1 MAAYSGPQLALP
13 PAHESFTAYR
23 SNSLSYPPSALSPG
37 SEPYD
42 PVRGGARYD
51 QYDDEHM
58 TQLSNAGAGY
68 GGMTPGG
75 TTVNQ
80 MLGRGSVQL
89 NTNYNRRVPQNAT
102 ITTAYPD
109 NMGRMG
115 SVPNL
120 MSPVGGPSETF
131 PTRQGPKDI
140 LSPQARSFELSGSG
154 GAGALQQ
161 KLLMQQGG
169 NQQQQLEAQRALQ
182 MQSLQAQQLQMER
195 QRQQQLTQQQSQSQQ
210 GQTGFGQN
218 TMSGVNGQP
227 INLGNIS
234 SMNGVVVPGVGA
246 VKAASLPSAA
256 PAFQQPTQRPQR
268 SQEAS
273 ANAAFANQASQQSS
287 MGNAGTMHMP
297 PGFATASAAQSS
309 SGQQSNNATSAGMSN
324 ASAAPP
330 LAAEEISTIFVVGFP
345 DDMQEREF
353 QNMFTFSPGFEAATL
368 KIPNK
373 DLTSYGPGALAPGS
387 SAAAA
392 VNVLRQAGF
401 ASSYAGG
408 GAQAA
413 GDPYSLV
420 GLNAQGGLIDSREI
434 SSGLA
439 AAAASGWQI
448 PEDPFAR
455 NSASGLMGIGGNPT
469 DLTSHLALPMPRKQ
483 IIGFAKFRTREQA
496 LEARDVLQGRRID
509 VEKGAVLK
517 AEMAK
522 KNLHTKRGVGPLGG
536 STAGGSGNTSANDP
550 MSSLASPQGM
560 SGPNGANGLQGY
572 GGVPPSLGSALQND
586 GSQPLTQR
594 EKEMQTITAMGLNPS
609 SQRMMEMDRGKDRQQ
624 RMEMEAS
631 YQQAQQGQARSRMNA
646 YDAFHSVPDLEA
658 QQHPVGRQGSI
669 IGRGSISAGSGP
681 GIISRGMLSPTLESL
696 SPSAVES
703 YGSFGLLNGVGD
715 HGLPGGVS
723 TRSGLQG
730 SMLDRRLSHS
740 HVQSQPFRQDPMA
753 ATQDMWESLPNTN
766 ANEAYNQGVMKGM
779 SRMNIAE
786 EPEDESAASRGGPQS
801 STSSNRSQPSPPAES
816 YGESAGVRTSGS
828 PGSGAIQANRTD
840 GRPPGLENSPQRG
853 MMSSGQSMSSEGSPS
868 KEEYRLGNIDSLV
881 RRDSGDSDLTRSSM
895 TGIHINTHGEMTSPP
910 LSSPGSGGSYI
921 RTNSS
926 DQNPPINTLYVGNL
940 PTTPPASLSSNPL
953 EENLRAVFSQCPG
966 YRKLCFRQKS
976 NGPMCFVEFDD
987 VEYATKALHS
997 LYGHTLN
1004 GLVKGGIRLSF
1015 SKNPLGVRAGSV
1027 SAGSGSSG
1035 QEGTGRYVRHGSIAE
1050 LRGSSRQS
1058 SGEILSPTASSF
1070 SFGSSPPSRFFS
1082 PSPPSGQTGSLSP
1095 PIGSGRHLP
1104 ASYFRS
1110 SQAFADNAFFPFA
1123 VPVDKSD
1130 GTLGPPFPDDRAE
1143 AASHAFTPSP
1153 GLEGSR

>member
-1 MAAYSGPQLALP
+1 MATYSGPQLALP
-13 PAHESFTAYR
+13 PPHESYAAYR
-23 SNSLSYPPSALSPG
+23 LNSLSYAPSALSPG
-37 SEPYD
+37 SEPFD
-42 PVRGGARYD
+42 PVRGGPRFD
-51 QYDDEHM
+51 QFDDEHM
-58 TQLSNAGAGY
+58 TQLPNTGAAFGNLA
-68 GGMTPGG
+68 PGAPS
-75 TTVNQ
+75 VNQ

-89 NTNYNRRVPQNAT
+89 HSGYTRPRAPQNAT
-102 ITTAYPD
+102 ITTTYPD
-109 NMGRMG
+109 SMNRIG

-120 MSPVGGPSETF
+120 MSPVGGPSEAF
-131 PTRQGPKDI
+131 PGRQGPKDI
-140 LSPQARSFELSGSG
+140 LSPQARAFELSGTG

-161 KLLMQQGG
+161 KLLLQQQSS

-182 MQSLQAQQLQMER
+182 MQNVQALQLER
-195 QRQQQLTQQQSQSQQ
+195 HRQQQQMVQQQAPAQ
-210 GQTGFGQN
+210 GNQGGFGAN
-218 TMSGVNGQP
+218 GLSNANGQP

-246 VKAASLPSAA
+246 VKAASLPSST
-256 PAFQQPTQRPQR
+256 PAFQQQSQRVQR
-268 SQEAS
+268 GQDTSG
-273 ANAAFANQASQQSS
+273 NAPYANQQSL
-287 MGNAGTMHMP
+287 GNAPGSLHVP
-297 PGFATASAAQSS
+297 PGFTNSTTPQSSGAATGNTSGGGLSSAA
-309 SGQQSNNATSAGMSN
+309 
-324 ASAAPP
+324 AAPP

-496 LEARDVLQGRRID
+496 SEARDVLQGRRID

-536 STAGGSGNTSANDP
+536 SSAAGNAGANDP
-550 MSSLASPQGM
+550 MSLASPPGM
-560 SGPNGANGLQGY
+560 NGPNGAVGLPGYAGVQGS
-572 GGVPPSLGSALQND
+572 GLPPLGNTMSND
-586 GSQPLTQR
+586 GSIPLTQR
-594 EKEMQTITAMGLNPS
+594 DKDMQTIVAMGLNPS
-609 SQRMMEMDRGKDRQQ
+609 SQRIMDTDRVKDRQQ
-624 RMEMEAS
+624 RLEMEGA
-631 YQQAQQGQARSRMNA
+631 YQQGLQGPTRSRMTA
-646 YDAFHSVPDLEA
+646 YDAFHSVADPEV
-658 QQHPVGRQGSI
+658 QQHVPGRQPSI
-669 IGRGSISAGSGP
+669 VGRGSISAGSGP
-681 GIISRGMLSPTLESL
+681 GLVSRGMLSPTFESM
-696 SPSAVES
+696 SPSATDP
-703 YGSFGLLNGVGD
+703 YAPFGLLNGAGD
-715 HGLPGGVS
+715 HGLPGGIS
-723 TRSGLQG
+723 TRAGLPS
-730 SMLDRRLSHS
+730 SMLDRRMSHS
-740 HVQSQPFRQDPMA
+740 HGQVQPSRQDPMA

-766 ANEAYNQGVMKGM
+766 ASDPYNQGMLKGL
-779 SRMNIAE
+779 SHMNIAE
-786 EPEDESAASRGGPQS
+786 DPEEDAGAAPRSAAVPS
-801 STSSNRSQPSPPAES
+801 STSSNRSQPSPPADKDAVGHRS
-816 YGESAGVRTSGS
+816 NGS
-828 PGSGAIQANRTD
+828 PPGMIQGNRID
-840 GRPPGLENSPQRG
+840 ARPPGRESSPPRG
-853 MMSSGQSMSSEGSPS
+853 MMSGQSMSSEGSPS
-868 KEEYRLGNIDSLV
+868 REESRLGNIDSLI

-895 TGIHINTHGEMTSPP
+895 TGIHTNTHGEMTSPP

-953 EENLRAVFSQCPG
+953 EENLKTVFSQCPG
-966 YRKLCFRQKS
+966 FRKLCFRQKS
-976 NGPMCFVEFDD
+976 NGPMCFIEFDD
-987 VEYATKALHS
+987 VDYATKAMHS

-1015 SKNPLGVRAGSV
+1015 SKNPLGVRSGSV
-1027 SAGSGSSG
+1027 SAGSSSAHGHIG
-1035 QEGTGRYVRHGSIAE
+1035 QESVGRYGRHGSLAE
-1050 LRGSSRQS
+1050 LRGPSRQS
-1058 SGEILSPTASSF
+1058 SLDMLSPTGSSF

-1082 PSPPSGQTGSLSP
+1082 PPPPGQMGSVSP
-1095 PIGSGRHLP
+1095 PIGSGRNLP
-1104 ASYFRS
+1104 GGYFRS
-1110 SQAFADNAFFPFA
+1110 SQAFADTTFSPFA
-1123 VPVDKSD
+1123 VPVAS
-1130 GTLGPPFPDDRAE
+1130 GNLLGPSFSEEGFEEFSYAL
-1143 AASHAFTPSP
+1143 APSP
-1153 GLEGSR
+1153 DPEANR